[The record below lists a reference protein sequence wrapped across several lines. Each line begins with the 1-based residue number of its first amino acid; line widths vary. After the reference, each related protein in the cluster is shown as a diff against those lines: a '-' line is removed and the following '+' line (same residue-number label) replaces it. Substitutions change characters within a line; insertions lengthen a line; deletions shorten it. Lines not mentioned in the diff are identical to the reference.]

1 MKKSM
6 NKKKLN
12 NKDSFLVL
20 NEETY
25 PIMEKLDELV
35 EELKKIET
43 QEELLQKVQTHITK
57 VIL

>member
-1 MKKSM
+1 M
-6 NKKKLN
+6 NNKKLN
-12 NKDSFLVL
+12 QENSFLVL

-25 PIMEKLDELV
+25 PIMEKIDELV
-35 EELKKIET
+35 EELIKIET